1 MSLLSR
7 CSTLWSPSI
16 VTLLRTCKTL
26 KNLEQVHTQII
37 HKGSE
42 QDHFLITQFI
52 CLCTA
57 VSTNISYAAS
67 VFDRVIRPNIYLW
80 NTLLKAHCKHSS
92 VAQSISV
99 FLRMKSSANVA
110 PDEYTFPSLIKA
122 CASGLELAKWVDLY
136 MTQSMFDL
144 RRVHVAAALVDMNAK
159 CGNMERATM
168 LFEEMP
174 KRDLISYCSM
184 IQGLSIHGRGAQA
197 VGLFARML
205 NEEVAP
211 DDVAFTVIL
220 TACSHAGLVK
230 EGCHYFDSMINDY
243 SIVPSPDHYACMV
256 DLLGRS
262 GKLKAAYELI
272 KSMPVEP
279 HTGAWGALLGACN
292 LHGDIE
298 LGKEIAD
305 RLFEL
310 EPLNAGNYVAL
321 SNIYAAADRWVD
333 VSRDFSRLLKCT
345 RLCTH
350 FCFGSPE
357 EIAMFADYKFH
368 DVGSSSNI
376 YMEEGKRIQFVIF
389 NYQRIL
395 DYTSCISDTNTT
407 PLGGR
412 MLSEKAP
419 PTSSGK
425 LAEKLTLEVKFR
437 KFFFLL
443 FVLSSLG
450 TSIAVEEEGMPV
462 RIHHLCSVMCG
473 CIQELAWA

>member
-1 MSLLSR
+1 M
-7 CSTLWSPSI
+7 
-16 VTLLRTCKTL
+16 
-26 KNLEQVHTQII
+26 
-37 HKGSE
+37 
-42 QDHFLITQFI
+42 D
-52 CLCTA
+52 
-57 VSTNISYAAS
+57 
-67 VFDRVIRPNIYLW
+67 
-80 NTLLKAHCKHSS
+80 
-92 VAQSISV
+92 
-99 FLRMKSSANVA
+99 
-110 PDEYTFPSLIKA
+110 
-122 CASGLELAKWVDLY
+122 
-136 MTQSMFDL
+136 
-144 RRVHVAAALVDMNAK
+144 
-159 CGNMERATM
+159 RATM

-230 EGCHYFDSMINDY
+230 EGCHYFDAMINDY

-256 DLLGRS
+256 DVLGRS

-333 VSRDFSRLLKCT
+333 VSSVRSKMSERGVRKVLGCSR
-345 RLCTH
+345 
-350 FCFGSPE
+350 
-357 EIAMFADYKFH
+357 I
-368 DVGSSSNI
+368 
-376 YMEEGKRIQFVIF
+376 
-389 NYQRIL
+389 
-395 DYTSCISDTNTT
+395 
-407 PLGGR
+407 
-412 MLSEKAP
+412 
-419 PTSSGK
+419 
-425 LAEKLTLEVKFR
+425 
-437 KFFFLL
+437 
-443 FVLSSLG
+443 
-450 TSIAVEEEGMPV
+450 
-462 RIHHLCSVMCG
+462 
-473 CIQELAWA
+473 